1 MNTIERFSV
10 KNNDMVAYNIKNFLE
25 ILPSMDIL
33 NKRSPEIYKSG
44 RCVRCGHAIETWTHI
59 WMNQVTI
66 DQVINQALE
75 IVKNEVNSN
84 NIRIEFNWAARLF
97 FLDF

>member
-1 MNTIERFSV
+1 
-10 KNNDMVAYNIKNFLE
+10 
-25 ILPSMDIL
+25 
-33 NKRSPEIYKSG
+33 
-44 RCVRCGHAIETWTHI
+44 
-59 WMNQVTI
+59 MNQVTI

-97 FLDF
+97 FLLNERSNWIFNGRIFHEAIKGIVNDNLYLGNSDKRFKSVIKSFISIINR

>member
-1 MNTIERFSV
+1 
-10 KNNDMVAYNIKNFLE
+10 MVAYNIKNFLE

-75 IVKNEVNSN
+75 IVKNELLKGIVNDNLYLEIQIKDLKAWSN
-84 NIRIEFNWAARLF
+84 LLFQLLRI
-97 FLDF
+97 